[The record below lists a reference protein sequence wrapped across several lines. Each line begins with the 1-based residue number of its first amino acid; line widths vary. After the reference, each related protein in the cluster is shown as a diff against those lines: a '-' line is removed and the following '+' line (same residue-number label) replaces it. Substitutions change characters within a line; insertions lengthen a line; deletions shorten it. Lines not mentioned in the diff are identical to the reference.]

1 MVNEVRNSEKGHGLN
16 ADTGEVVDLVEAGVI
31 DPAMVTRSALQ
42 NAASIAKNIL
52 TTEAIVAEIP
62 EKEPAGVGGGGMP
75 GHGRN
80 DVRRAL
86 QRVAGTAP
94 RARPSRR
101 ALVVPGPVVASPFA
115 SPEGLPG
122 PGVYLCRRS
131 GKVPQTVE
139 KNLNTPGGFDASYEE
154 LRPLAV
160 AAAQRVL
167 RDQAAAEDV
176 AQDVFIA
183 LWRNPKAY
191 DPKRGSLRSYVSLMA
206 RSRALDRWRTRQ
218 AREAAVDRS
227 AAEQRVSHTDVESA
241 AEPVLRRDRSRRILH
256 ALDSLPGEQREA
268 VLLAFG
274 RGLTAQ
280 EIASAIGVPLGTAK
294 SRVRLGLQKARS
306 ELQAA

>member
-1 MVNEVRNSEKGHGLN
+1 VEIKVNTS
-16 ADTGEVVDLVEAGVI
+16 
-31 DPAMVTRSALQ
+31 
-42 NAASIAKNIL
+42 
-52 TTEAIVAEIP
+52 
-62 EKEPAGVGGGGMP
+62 
-75 GHGRN
+75 
-80 DVRRAL
+80 
-86 QRVAGTAP
+86 
-94 RARPSRR
+94 
-101 ALVVPGPVVASPFA
+101 
-115 SPEGLPG
+115 
-122 PGVYLCRRS
+122 S
-131 GKVPQTVE
+131 GFE
-139 KNLNTPGGFDASYEE
+139 SSYEE

-183 LWRNPKAY
+183 LWRNPGAY
-191 DPKRGSLRSYVSLMA
+191 DSKRGSLRSYVALMA

-227 AAEQRVSHTDVESA
+227 AAEQRVRHTDEESA
-241 AEPVLRRDRSRRILH
+241 AEPVMRRDRSRRVLH

>member
-1 MVNEVRNSEKGHGLN
+1 
-16 ADTGEVVDLVEAGVI
+16 
-31 DPAMVTRSALQ
+31 
-42 NAASIAKNIL
+42 
-52 TTEAIVAEIP
+52 
-62 EKEPAGVGGGGMP
+62 
-75 GHGRN
+75 
-80 DVRRAL
+80 
-86 QRVAGTAP
+86 
-94 RARPSRR
+94 
-101 ALVVPGPVVASPFA
+101 
-115 SPEGLPG
+115 
-122 PGVYLCRRS
+122 
-131 GKVPQTVE
+131 VE
-139 KNLNTPGGFDASYEE
+139 KKLNTPSGFRSSYDE
-154 LRPLAV
+154 LHPLAV

-227 AAEQRVSHTDVESA
+227 AAEQKVRHVEEESA

-280 EIASAIGVPLGTAK
+280 EIAKAIGVPLGTAK
-294 SRVRLGLQKARS
+294 SRVRLGLQKART

>member
-1 MVNEVRNSEKGHGLN
+1 MEEK
-16 ADTGEVVDLVEAGVI
+16 
-31 DPAMVTRSALQ
+31 
-42 NAASIAKNIL
+42 
-52 TTEAIVAEIP
+52 
-62 EKEPAGVGGGGMP
+62 
-75 GHGRN
+75 
-80 DVRRAL
+80 
-86 QRVAGTAP
+86 
-94 RARPSRR
+94 
-101 ALVVPGPVVASPFA
+101 
-115 SPEGLPG
+115 
-122 PGVYLCRRS
+122 
-131 GKVPQTVE
+131 
-139 KNLNTPGGFDASYEE
+139 LNTPTGFRDSYEE
-154 LRPLAV
+154 LHPLAV

-183 LWRNPKAY
+183 LWRNPRAF

-227 AAEQRVSHTDVESA
+227 AAEQKVRHVDEESA

-256 ALDSLPGEQREA
+256 ALDTLPGEQREA

-280 EIASAIGVPLGTAK
+280 EIAQAVGVPLGTAK
-294 SRVRLGLQKARS
+294 SRVRLGLQKART

>member
-1 MVNEVRNSEKGHGLN
+1 M
-16 ADTGEVVDLVEAGVI
+16 
-31 DPAMVTRSALQ
+31 
-42 NAASIAKNIL
+42 
-52 TTEAIVAEIP
+52 
-62 EKEPAGVGGGGMP
+62 
-75 GHGRN
+75 
-80 DVRRAL
+80 
-86 QRVAGTAP
+86 
-94 RARPSRR
+94 
-101 ALVVPGPVVASPFA
+101 
-115 SPEGLPG
+115 
-122 PGVYLCRRS
+122 
-131 GKVPQTVE
+131 E

-191 DPKRGSLRSYVSLMA
+191 DAKRGSLRSYVSLMA

>member
-1 MVNEVRNSEKGHGLN
+1 M
-16 ADTGEVVDLVEAGVI
+16 
-31 DPAMVTRSALQ
+31 
-42 NAASIAKNIL
+42 
-52 TTEAIVAEIP
+52 EI
-62 EKEPAGVGGGGMP
+62 K
-75 GHGRN
+75 
-80 DVRRAL
+80 
-86 QRVAGTAP
+86 
-94 RARPSRR
+94 
-101 ALVVPGPVVASPFA
+101 
-115 SPEGLPG
+115 
-122 PGVYLCRRS
+122 
-131 GKVPQTVE
+131 
-139 KNLNTPGGFDASYEE
+139 LNTSSGFESSYEE

-183 LWRNPKAY
+183 LWRNPGAY
-191 DPKRGSLRSYVSLMA
+191 DSKRGSLRSYVALMA

-227 AAEQRVSHTDVESA
+227 AAEQRVRHTDEESA
-241 AEPVLRRDRSRRILH
+241 AEPVMRRDRSRRVLH

>member
-1 MVNEVRNSEKGHGLN
+1 M
-16 ADTGEVVDLVEAGVI
+16 
-31 DPAMVTRSALQ
+31 
-42 NAASIAKNIL
+42 
-52 TTEAIVAEIP
+52 
-62 EKEPAGVGGGGMP
+62 
-75 GHGRN
+75 
-80 DVRRAL
+80 
-86 QRVAGTAP
+86 
-94 RARPSRR
+94 
-101 ALVVPGPVVASPFA
+101 
-115 SPEGLPG
+115 
-122 PGVYLCRRS
+122 
-131 GKVPQTVE
+131 E
-139 KNLNTPGGFDASYEE
+139 KNLNTLSGFRSSYEE
-154 LRPLAV
+154 LHPLAV

-191 DPKRGSLRSYVSLMA
+191 DPSRGSLRSYVSLMA

-227 AAEQRVSHTDVESA
+227 AAEQKVRHVDEESA

-280 EIASAIGVPLGTAK
+280 EIAKAIGVPLGTAK
-294 SRVRLGLQKARS
+294 SRVRLGLQKART

>member
-1 MVNEVRNSEKGHGLN
+1 M
-16 ADTGEVVDLVEAGVI
+16 
-31 DPAMVTRSALQ
+31 
-42 NAASIAKNIL
+42 
-52 TTEAIVAEIP
+52 
-62 EKEPAGVGGGGMP
+62 
-75 GHGRN
+75 
-80 DVRRAL
+80 
-86 QRVAGTAP
+86 
-94 RARPSRR
+94 
-101 ALVVPGPVVASPFA
+101 
-115 SPEGLPG
+115 
-122 PGVYLCRRS
+122 
-131 GKVPQTVE
+131 E
-139 KNLNTPGGFDASYEE
+139 KNLNTPSGFDASYEA

-191 DPKRGSLRSYVSLMA
+191 DAKRGSLRSYVALMA

-227 AAEQRVSHTDVESA
+227 VAEQRVSHTDEESA
-241 AEPVLRRDRSRRILH
+241 AEPVLRRDNSRRILH

-280 EIASAIGVPLGTAK
+280 EIASAVGVPLGTAK

>member
-1 MVNEVRNSEKGHGLN
+1 M
-16 ADTGEVVDLVEAGVI
+16 
-31 DPAMVTRSALQ
+31 
-42 NAASIAKNIL
+42 
-52 TTEAIVAEIP
+52 
-62 EKEPAGVGGGGMP
+62 
-75 GHGRN
+75 
-80 DVRRAL
+80 
-86 QRVAGTAP
+86 
-94 RARPSRR
+94 
-101 ALVVPGPVVASPFA
+101 
-115 SPEGLPG
+115 
-122 PGVYLCRRS
+122 
-131 GKVPQTVE
+131 E
-139 KNLNTPGGFDASYEE
+139 KNLNTPAGFESSFEE

-160 AAAQRVL
+160 ASAQRVL

-227 AAEQRVSHTDVESA
+227 VAEQRVTHTDVESA

-256 ALDSLPGEQREA
+256 ALESLPGEQREA

>member
-1 MVNEVRNSEKGHGLN
+1 M
-16 ADTGEVVDLVEAGVI
+16 
-31 DPAMVTRSALQ
+31 
-42 NAASIAKNIL
+42 
-52 TTEAIVAEIP
+52 EI
-62 EKEPAGVGGGGMP
+62 K
-75 GHGRN
+75 
-80 DVRRAL
+80 
-86 QRVAGTAP
+86 
-94 RARPSRR
+94 
-101 ALVVPGPVVASPFA
+101 
-115 SPEGLPG
+115 
-122 PGVYLCRRS
+122 
-131 GKVPQTVE
+131 
-139 KNLNTPGGFDASYEE
+139 LNTSSGFESSYEE

-183 LWRNPKAY
+183 LWRNPGAY

-227 AAEQRVSHTDVESA
+227 AAEQRVRHTDEESA
-241 AEPVLRRDRSRRILH
+241 AEPVMRRDRSRRILH

>member
-1 MVNEVRNSEKGHGLN
+1 M
-16 ADTGEVVDLVEAGVI
+16 
-31 DPAMVTRSALQ
+31 
-42 NAASIAKNIL
+42 
-52 TTEAIVAEIP
+52 
-62 EKEPAGVGGGGMP
+62 
-75 GHGRN
+75 
-80 DVRRAL
+80 
-86 QRVAGTAP
+86 
-94 RARPSRR
+94 
-101 ALVVPGPVVASPFA
+101 
-115 SPEGLPG
+115 
-122 PGVYLCRRS
+122 
-131 GKVPQTVE
+131 E
-139 KNLNTPGGFDASYEE
+139 KNLNTLSGFDASYEE

-160 AAAQRVL
+160 ASAQRVL

-183 LWRNPKAY
+183 LWRNPRAY

-227 AAEQRVSHTDVESA
+227 AVEQRFSQSDAESA

-280 EIASAIGVPLGTAK
+280 EIASAVGVPLGTAK

-306 ELQAA
+306 QLQVA